1 MEQELEFV
9 ERQVGATADLTVIW
23 LHGLGADGYDFV
35 PLVPELRLPF
45 GVRFLFPH
53 APVQP
58 VTLNGGMRMRAW
70 YDLYGLS
77 AGVREDAAG
86 LDASAARLRALLD
99 AEVARGQPEN
109 RIVLAG
115 FSQGGAV
122 ALHLALRAPL
132 DVAGVLALSTYLPL
146 AATAPKAARP
156 LEVFMAHGTAD
167 PVIPLALAAAS
178 RDALVE
184 RGCAVDWRTYPMGHS
199 VCAEE
204 VRDIAAWLA
213 ARVTPSGAA

>member
-86 LDASAARLRALLD
+86 LDASAARVRALLD

-109 RIVLAG
+109 RA
-115 FSQGGAV
+115 
-122 ALHLALRAPL
+122 ALREPRENDPVLGLTAGDLRVEQRADARGACVEPR
-132 DVAGVLALSTYLPL
+132 GVLAD
-146 AATAPKAARP
+146 AR
-156 LEVFMAHGTAD
+156 A
-167 PVIPLALAAAS
+167 
-178 RDALVE
+178 
-184 RGCAVDWRTYPMGHS
+184 
-199 VCAEE
+199 
-204 VRDIAAWLA
+204 
-213 ARVTPSGAA
+213 